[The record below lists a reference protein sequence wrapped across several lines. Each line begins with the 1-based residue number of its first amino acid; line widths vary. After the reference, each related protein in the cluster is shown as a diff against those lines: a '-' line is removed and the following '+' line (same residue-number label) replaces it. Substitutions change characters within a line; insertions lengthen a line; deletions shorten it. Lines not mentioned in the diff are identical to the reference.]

1 MKYVKYIILSLFFV
15 SCSDE
20 EVDSAVIVEESI
32 SPDCQ
37 LFLEDYQAEI
47 DNYISIQQQ
56 IELNGDDINLIIA
69 RNDAE
74 QSISSMQ
81 TSPSLFQCC
90 NSNILFK
97 ETIDSLNL
105 LLD

>member
-1 MKYVKYIILSLFFV
+1 MKYVKCIILSLFFV
-15 SCSDE
+15 SCNDPK
-20 EVDSAVIVEESI
+20 VDSAVIVEESI
-32 SPDCQ
+32 SDDCQ

-47 DNYISIQQQ
+47 NNYISIQMQ

-74 QSISSMQ
+74 KSISSMQ
-81 TSPSLFQCC
+81 TSPSLFQC

>member
-15 SCSDE
+15 SCNDQ

-32 SPDCQ
+32 SAECQ
-37 LFLEDYQAEI
+37 LFLEDYQMEI
-47 DNYISIQQQ
+47 NNYLRIQQQ
-56 IELNGDDINLIIA
+56 IELNGDDINLIMA

-74 QSISSMQ
+74 KSISSMQ
-81 TSPSLFQCC
+81 TSPTLFQCS
-90 NSNILFK
+90 SNILFK
-97 ETIDSLNL
+97 DNIDSLNL

>member
-1 MKYVKYIILSLFFV
+1 VKYVKYIILSLFFV
-15 SCSDE
+15 SCNDQ
-20 EVDSAVIVEESI
+20 EVDSAVIIEESI

-56 IELNGDDINLIIA
+56 IELNGDDLNLIIA

-81 TSPSLFQCC
+81 TSPSLFQC

>member
-15 SCSDE
+15 SCNDPKD
-20 EVDSAVIVEESI
+20 DSAVFVEESI
-32 SPDCQ
+32 SDDCQ

-81 TSPSLFQCC
+81 TSPSIFQC

>member
-15 SCSDE
+15 SCNDE
-20 EVDSAVIVEESI
+20 EFDSAVIVEESI

-69 RNDAE
+69 RNDAVK
-74 QSISSMQ
+74 SISSMQ
-81 TSPSLFQCC
+81 TSPSLFQC
-90 NSNILFK
+90 NSNILFQ